1 MSRFLFLAAL
11 CFSICFVGC
20 GGAGS
25 SGPGKNTVTP
35 PANNVATIT
44 ANGGPAG
51 LANGLFTSVT
61 VCSPGTMTCATVSG
75 ILVDTGSSGLRI
87 LQQALP
93 SGFVLPQ
100 QTDSGGNPIAA
111 CAQFADG
118 FSWGPMVTAD
128 VTISGEKAS
137 AMPMQVINGSF
148 QTIPASCS
156 SHGPEEDTLATFGA
170 NGVLGVNNAPV
181 DCGTACAVGGAGNPG
196 FYYTCPTTG
205 CVVTTLAVN
214 RQAANPVALFATD
227 NNGVIIEMPAIT
239 SASGVPS
246 VTGSLV
252 FGIGTQSNNSLR
264 SVTILT
270 TDDFGDFTTTF
281 NGSPVTCGTA
291 PNTTTVC
298 SFTDTGSSLFFFADS
313 SIATCSVGNP
323 PSTFFC
329 PSSPVALMATNT
341 GMNGKSTTINFTV
354 ENAHTLFA
362 TSNFDFN
369 DIGAPTSSIPNNSNL
384 GFDWGGP
391 FFFGRNVFVAIDNA
405 STPGGT
411 GPYVAY

>member
-11 CFSICFVGC
+11 CFSFCFVGC
-20 GGAGS
+20 GGGGS
-25 SGPGKNTVTP
+25 SSPGKNTVTP

-44 ANGGPAG
+44 ANGGPAS
-51 LANGLFTSVT
+51 LTNGLFTSVT

-87 LQQALP
+87 LSSALP
-93 SGFVLPQ
+93 SGFNLPQ
-100 QTDSGGNPIAA
+100 QVDGGGNPIAA

-137 AMPMQVINGSF
+137 AMPMHVINGSF

-156 SHGPEEDTLATFGA
+156 SNGPEEDTLATFGA

-181 DCGTACAVGGAGNPG
+181 DCGTACTIGGASNPG
-196 FYYTCPTTG
+196 VYYTCPNTG

-214 RQAANPVALFATD
+214 KQGANPVALFATD
-227 NNGVIIEMPAIT
+227 NNGVIIELLAIT
-239 SASGVPS
+239 SASGTPS

-252 FGIGTQSNNSLR
+252 FGIGTQSNNGLGG
-264 SVTILT
+264 VTILT
-270 TDDFGDFTTTF
+270 TDPFGDFTTTF
-281 NGSPVTCGTA
+281 QGNA
-291 PNTTTVC
+291 IAN

-313 SIATCSVGNP
+313 GIATCSVGNP

-329 PSSPVALMATNT
+329 PASPAMLSATNT
-341 GMNGKSTTINFTV
+341 GMNGKNTTITFTV
-354 ENAHTLFA
+354 ENASTLFG
-362 TSNFDFN
+362 TPNFDFN
-369 DIGAPTSSIPNNSNL
+369 DIAAPTNSIPNSSGL
-384 GFDWGGP
+384 GFDWGAP